1 MTEVTK
7 ELMFELLKRVHHKI
21 GELHQDV
28 SETKRD

>member
-28 SETKRD
+28 SEMKRD